1 MTFSVTTTYGK
12 PSPKEI
18 EDIHQSIETGEGYL
32 YVHRLPTLTPAI
44 VIYFTGYL
52 NQLITEHGY
61 HRMIYDFTN
70 RQFVSHGLRKLMI
83 EQMQESLSQLTE
95 MTIVFEGSAIRRT
108 LIDFFVRGY
117 LRKRGI
123 TVSFCTN
130 KAEAIALMVRTGVE
144 DKGLG

>member
-1 MTFSVTTTYGK
+1 MTFSVTTTYGR
-12 PSPKEI
+12 PSPEEI
-18 EDIHQSIETGEGYL
+18 EAIHQSIETGEGYL

-70 RQFVSHGLRKLMI
+70 RQFVSAAMRKMLI
-83 EQMQESLSQLTE
+83 EQMQDNLSYLTDI
-95 MTIVFEGSAIRRT
+95 TIIFAGSAVRRA

-123 TVSFCTN
+123 AFSFCAS
-130 KAEAIALMVRTGVE
+130 KADSLVE
-144 DKGLG
+144 MNRKLNLGNADS